1 MNDWK
6 PVRANKLQGESFFPV
21 HPCRADQV
29 SSISCVPSLS
39 PWRGRPAAYRLPA
52 AREDGLATAILVQ
65 GVKGGRVIGVGRP
78 KTAGPTAK
86 AAPAS

>member
-39 PWRGRPAAYRLPA
+39 PWRGRPAAPACYPGPPSPRPRHSPLPA
-52 AREDGLATAILVQ
+52 LPGTWGLVAIPQRRLRCGCNFWYQ
-65 GVKGGRVIGVGRP
+65 
-78 KTAGPTAK
+78 
-86 AAPAS
+86 